1 MTSSDNVQAAATGC
15 LSRVFTLIGLFWA
28 GTIAFA
34 VVKNLD
40 SGFDTDLT
48 GAILPALA
56 FLFAG
61 NVMRRRA
68 QEARSR
74 ADTFSAPTTP
84 AGTHRATT
92 EPTAVER
99 GSTPTP
105 IPRLGESKS
114 APTKKSP
121 PERPIPELPDLA
133 PAPDPGKL
141 AGIDNLEMSDF
152 EPGKALSS
160 DERIRIAREKYSKK
174 MPQIDPKYSGK
185 KRPTDPR

>member
-1 MTSSDNVQAAATGC
+1 MTSNDNVQAAATGC

-28 GTIAFA
+28 GAIAFA
-34 VVKNLD
+34 VVRDLD

-48 GAILPALA
+48 GAIFPALA

-84 AGTHRATT
+84 TGTHRATT
-92 EPTAVER
+92 KPTAIEQAQ
-99 GSTPTP
+99 TPTP
-105 IPRLGESKS
+105 YIPSSTES
-114 APTKKSP
+114 AKKKRQ
-121 PERPIPELPDLA
+121 PERPVPELPPLA

-141 AGIDNLEMSDF
+141 PAIDNLEMSDF

-160 DERIRIAREKYSKK
+160 EERIRLAREKYLKK
-174 MPQIDPKYSGK
+174 K
-185 KRPTDPR
+185 PTDY

>member
-28 GTIAFA
+28 GAIAFA
-34 VVKNLD
+34 VVRNLD

-84 AGTHRATT
+84 TGTHRATT
-92 EPTAVER
+92 KPTAIER

-105 IPRLGESKS
+105 IPILGESKP

-121 PERPIPELPDLA
+121 PERPIPELA

-141 AGIDNLEMSDF
+141 TGIDNLEMSDF

-174 MPQIDPKYSGK
+174 TPQIDPKYSGK